1 MENINDIKI
10 KLIQKICESQN
21 YYLLSSLLKNFESKS
36 TNIVAEP
43 ESIYESERPMTEE
56 EVDEYF
62 KEESTE
68 EYVVLEQDSFVIGF
82 NKNVNRMD
90 YYHIKILDLLDMEVE
105 SFHRRDFERF
115 INNVIDAN
123 ENFIE

>member
-43 ESIYESERPMTEE
+43 ESTYESERPMTEE

-62 KEESTE
+62 KEEKVVLPDYVLKMIEQGMDDVKNGRVYTE
-68 EYVVLEQDSFVIGF
+68 EE
-82 NKNVNRMD
+82 MD
-90 YYHIKILDLLDMEVE
+90 KMDEEWLK
-105 SFHRRDFERF
+105 
-115 INNVIDAN
+115 
-123 ENFIE
+123 

>member
-62 KEESTE
+62 KEEEIELPSEILEILKLSE
-68 EYVVLEQDSFVIGF
+68 EQI
-82 NKNVNRMD
+82 KNGQTFTNEEVNE
-90 YYHIKILDLLDMEVE
+90 Y
-105 SFHRRDFERF
+105 FEEWLK
-115 INNVIDAN
+115 D
-123 ENFIE
+123 

>member
-10 KLIQKICESQN
+10 KLIKKICESQN

-62 KEESTE
+62 KEEKVILPDYVLKMIEQGMDDVKNGRVYTE
-68 EYVVLEQDSFVIGF
+68 EE
-82 NKNVNRMD
+82 MD
-90 YYHIKILDLLDMEVE
+90 KMDEKWLK
-105 SFHRRDFERF
+105 
-115 INNVIDAN
+115 
-123 ENFIE
+123 

>member
-43 ESIYESERPMTEE
+43 ESIYESEKPMTEE

-62 KEESTE
+62 KEEKVVLPDYVLKMIEQGMDDVKNGRVYTE
-68 EYVVLEQDSFVIGF
+68 EE
-82 NKNVNRMD
+82 MD
-90 YYHIKILDLLDMEVE
+90 KMDEEWLK
-105 SFHRRDFERF
+105 
-115 INNVIDAN
+115 
-123 ENFIE
+123 

>member
-62 KEESTE
+62 KEEKVILPDYVLKMIEQGMDDVKNGRVYTE
-68 EYVVLEQDSFVIGF
+68 EEME
-82 NKNVNRMD
+82 KMD
-90 YYHIKILDLLDMEVE
+90 EKWLK
-105 SFHRRDFERF
+105 
-115 INNVIDAN
+115 
-123 ENFIE
+123 